1 MAHHQGS
8 DHRTGWDQFPPEA
21 ARGPVA
27 ARRHAREAEAAR
39 RARVWYHARWI
50 VINLVL
56 IAASAWLYAH
66 VLIPRFITKELTSQA
81 AVLVH
86 ADYEGS
92 APSARSAGHPM
103 QVTVNTNHRRHRIT
117 AALESQSTPKPAY
130 ADSAMIKELGAQC
143 VAGRVFR
150 KTVTNGV
157 TEITEVA
164 DLRC

>member
-1 MAHHQGS
+1 M
-8 DHRTGWDQFPPEA
+8 
-21 ARGPVA
+21 A
-27 ARRHAREAEAAR
+27 ARRRAREAEAAR
-39 RARVWYHARWI
+39 RTRGWYHARWI

-56 IAASAWLYAH
+56 IAASAWLYVH

-92 APSARSAGHPM
+92 APSARSAAHSI
-103 QVTVNTNHRRHRIT
+103 QAKVSTNHRSAPDHRRT
-117 AALESQSTPKPAY
+117 RRESQSTPKPDY
-130 ADSAMIKELGAQC
+130 ADSATIKQLGAQC

-150 KTVTNGV
+150 KTVANGV